1 MRGLKVRWAENK
13 CNTKLPHI
21 GFLQAVGNHYSI
33 IMSVGC
39 MITLLGGDRQALKGN
54 GWRCVNRRWEEGGN
68 GTR

>member
-13 CNTKLPHI
+13 FNTELPQI

-39 MITLLGGDRQALKGN
+39 MFTLL
-54 GWRCVNRRWEEGGN
+54 
-68 GTR
+68 